1 MAKIEDQE
9 QQKKLREKKNQ
20 GSKYIWANVKGKRIK
35 KQDKKMTTQNKRRD
49 KAEHERRREGRQVDD
64 SAKTD
69 GRNA

>member
-1 MAKIEDQE
+1 MLAKIEDQSN
-9 QQKKLREKKNQ
+9 KKIEGKKNQ

-35 KQDKKMTTQNKRRD
+35 KQDEQMTTQNKRHD